1 MKKYA
6 LLALALVAQPALAQD
21 SDAEYKTSG
30 LRIEARLGWETPT
43 VSDGAVY
50 KLGQS
55 VSVGG
60 EVGYDLP
67 VSEKVT
73 VGPYFTYDY
82 ASTENCDGL
91 GNCLGSDGNWI
102 AGARVGVNVGAKA
115 QVYAKIGYD
124 QFRLKASIPGAS
136 GVETLSGVGGS
147 LGADFNLSRS
157 TYAGFELNYADLG
170 DFAGINF
177 QRRHVAAKV
186 GMRF

>member
-6 LLALALVAQPALAQD
+6 LLALALLAQPALAQD
-21 SDAEYKTSG
+21 GDSEYKTSG

-60 EVGYDLP
+60 EIGYDLP

-82 ASTENCDGL
+82 ANSETCDAGA
-91 GNCLGSDGNWI
+91 CLGSDGNWN
-102 AGARVGVNVGAKA
+102 AGARLGINVGSKA
-115 QVYAKIGYD
+115 QVYVKAGYNEM
-124 QFRLKASIPGAS
+124 RLKASIPGFT
-136 GVETLSGVGGS
+136 GVETLNGPAGAI
-147 LGADFNLSRS
+147 GADFNLSKS
-157 TYAGFELNYADLG
+157 AYAGFELAYADLG
-170 DFAGINF
+170 EFADINF
-177 QRRHVAAKV
+177 QRRFVAAKV